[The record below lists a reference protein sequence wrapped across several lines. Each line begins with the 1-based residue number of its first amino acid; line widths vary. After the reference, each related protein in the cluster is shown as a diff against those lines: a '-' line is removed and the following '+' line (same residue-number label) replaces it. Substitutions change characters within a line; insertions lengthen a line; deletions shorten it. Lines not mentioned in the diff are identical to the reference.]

1 LYHPA
6 ATTIS
11 TTTAAAATTTT
22 AAAAAAAATAAVI
35 TLISAHTRLEQR
47 NHSFTVSTTIALR
60 DTFVGT
66 LHVRPTWEWI
76 FAWSPA
82 QLSLRTFM
90 HNHHIHRQLLKTN
103 QSISGLG
110 SFACTYFSRINWI
123 MNSLTIGKEEQA
135 QGYCCCNLPNHG

>member
-6 ATTIS
+6 ATTTIS
-11 TTTAAAATTTT
+11 TTTTTAAATTTTT
-22 AAAAAAAATAAVI
+22 AAAAAAVV
-35 TLISAHTRLEQR
+35 TLISAHTGLEQR
-47 NHSFTVSTTIALR
+47 NHSFTVSATIALC

-90 HNHHIHRQLLKTN
+90 HNYHIHHQQLKKPIN
-103 QSISGLG
+103 Q
-110 SFACTYFSRINWI
+110 
-123 MNSLTIGKEEQA
+123 
-135 QGYCCCNLPNHG
+135 P

>member
-11 TTTAAAATTTT
+11 TTTTTAAATTTT
-22 AAAAAAAATAAVI
+22 TAAAV
-35 TLISAHTRLEQR
+35 TLISAHTGLEQR
-47 NHSFTVSTTIALR
+47 NHSFTVSATIALC

-90 HNHHIHRQLLKTN
+90 HNYHIHHQQLKKPIN
-103 QSISGLG
+103 Q
-110 SFACTYFSRINWI
+110 
-123 MNSLTIGKEEQA
+123 
-135 QGYCCCNLPNHG
+135 P